1 MEKSEKSSKQVD
13 NLLKTIYVPKY
24 HNSKNKNSKAP
35 VDEAKL
41 DQFVRYIQQSLPEP
55 NYDI

>member
-1 MEKSEKSSKQVD
+1 MEQMDKSVKSSEQVD

-41 DQFVRYIQQSLPEP
+41 D
-55 NYDI
+55 